1 MAEPRDSSN
10 DVVGELKALGENLR
24 LVLQAAWESDERK
37 KLQGEVEAGLSDLVS
52 ALQSAGT
59 EFAQSP
65 AGQRLKAEAES
76 LKTRVRDSHAEDRVR
91 DELLSALRK
100 ANAELKKAA
109 GKDRTGSQGS

>member
-1 MAEPRDSSN
+1 MTEPRDPSH

-24 LVLQAAWESDERK
+24 LVLQAAWASDERK

-65 AGQRLKAEAES
+65 AGQRLKAEAQS
-76 LKTRVRDSHAEDRVR
+76 LQARVRDSRAEERVR
-91 DELLSALRK
+91 DELLAALRK

-109 GKDRTGSQGS
+109 GKERPGNQGL